1 LETIAAVDV
10 ALVVRG
16 VVIGFSIAAPVGPI
30 GVLCIRRT
38 LAREPRSVPLRRARA
53 SRGQPPL
60 GRRHRDVRGRR
71 DRELA
76 LPALSPLAV
85 ASCGLRQRPPT
96 RTIRSDALPK
106 ITPFL
111 WYDKEAEEAA
121 TFYCSVFKNSKI
133 HHVARYPEGSP
144 APAGSVMTVE
154 FDLDGQRFIA
164 LNAGPHFTFNE
175 AVSFVID
182 CDTQAEVDHYWS
194 KLTSDGG
201 QESMC
206 GWLKDKYGLSWQ
218 VTPKALTKLMSDPD
232 KEKAKR
238 VMQAMMRMRKID
250 IAELEEAAVAI

>member
-1 LETIAAVDV
+1 M
-10 ALVVRG
+10 
-16 VVIGFSIAAPVGPI
+16 
-30 GVLCIRRT
+30 
-38 LAREPRSVPLRRARA
+38 
-53 SRGQPPL
+53 
-60 GRRHRDVRGRR
+60 
-71 DRELA
+71 
-76 LPALSPLAV
+76 
-85 ASCGLRQRPPT
+85 
-96 RTIRSDALPK
+96 PK

-111 WYDKEAEEAA
+111 WYDTEAEEAA
-121 TFYCSVFKNSKI
+121 KFYCSIFKNSKI
-133 HHVARYPEGSP
+133 HRVARYPEGSP
-144 APAGSVMTVE
+144 APAGNVMTVE
-154 FDLDGQRFIA
+154 FELDGQRFIA

-194 KLTSDGG
+194 QLTSDGG

-250 IAELEEAAVAI
+250 IAELEEAAVAV